1 MEPRKLC
8 QLQLNQFR
16 SQKQY
21 DEQML
26 KHNELADEAIVREKK
41 LNATENEL
49 KEATANKDN
58 LMKEIENQFEEATE
72 VIKQAD
78 SELNIQ
84 LDLKKIDLREKE
96 NLYQDIISKKHS
108 ELTKFKKNLNPVK
121 DLIKRKK
128 DEVARQVERN
138 DTLFSDFERE
148 LKAKNTK
155 LSQVEESI
163 QDIIKDRAQVETHIN
178 DKIDEKENAAKSITS
193 IKRNLETVLEE
204 QSKAQD
210 EELVGHQETLKSVN
224 EKISGIEAE
233 TKNIQYAMEVAHK
246 AAVAEEER
254 LNENHVKILAENE
267 LITAVVEDE
276 IKEKEEYI
284 EEKDKIIEQI
294 MDKITKQVEEKVQE
308 ETGIQERKEKLEGM
322 KEEKENINQTINK
335 LEAEIQETQRKEHI
349 LAQQRSQIKEDIKAV
364 NNEIFAIE
372 GHNRPLRAKLNEMEE
387 LLDVRQ
393 NDPIFDELSAKV
405 KELSKREVEIRK
417 IREKIKTF
425 RKEAAAKENKLVEAS
440 KENHQLIEA
449 KEQKDKKLE
458 ALREKRKNL
467 LLEKKKK
474 EDELEESRLHLETTV
489 LKTVEIRTEELK
501 IKEEISILEAKLSD
515 FIGRGITD
523 QKLTEKR
530 VRFADEAQKLQEAKD
545 EVENLKLDKENKA
558 QELEDLL
565 AEEENLKQKKAEM
578 AEKISNIKQ
587 NNEKKENRR
596 ASVLKIK
603 GEQESKQEI
612 YKKLQAKKALLEEKI
627 QRQREEREKSLDEL
641 SVGLNQR
648 KHELEKRDSELSQK
662 LKEELPPPEDD
673 VSATPEQLLAYMEA
687 DAAEAE
693 LHLKS
698 LREETKL
705 ARDYI
710 KEHDTEANAN
720 VDELN
725 ETLVRRT
732 KAKKNYDERKKKQKI
747 EKHEIKE
754 EKRKPIIANPDSDC
768 SWNAPPEPEKKKKPS
783 KIPRLVESPPK
794 AQIVTDLKKP
804 ALSVASTM
812 MSIPESFKKPR
823 TFHEKIDV
831 MQDETFGSESGG
843 SKYMTPRSSTKSATR
858 RRPQIIKGAAKRKE
872 ETFSDD
878 IFDF

>member
-1 MEPRKLC
+1 M
-8 QLQLNQFR
+8 
-16 SQKQY
+16 
-21 DEQML
+21 
-26 KHNELADEAIVREKK
+26 RE
-41 LNATENEL
+41 N
-49 KEATANKDN
+49 
-58 LMKEIENQFEEATE
+58 
-72 VIKQAD
+72 
-78 SELNIQ
+78 
-84 LDLKKIDLREKE
+84 E
-96 NLYQDIISKKHS
+96 NLYTTILGKKHS
-108 ELTKFKKNLNPVK
+108 ELTKFKKNLSPVK
-121 DLIKRKK
+121 DLIRRKK
-128 DEVARQVERN
+128 EEVARQVERN

-155 LSQVEESI
+155 LSQVQESV

-178 DKIDEKENAAKSITS
+178 DKIEEKENAAKSITS
-193 IKRNLETVLEE
+193 IKRNLETILEE
-204 QSKAQD
+204 QAKAQD
-210 EELVGHQETLKSVN
+210 EELVGHQDALKIVN

-233 TKNIQYAMEVAHK
+233 TKNIQYAMEVAHR

-254 LNENHVKILAENE
+254 QNENHEKVLAETE
-267 LITAVVEDE
+267 MITAVVEDE
-276 IKEKEEYI
+276 IKEREEYI
-284 EEKDKIIEQI
+284 EDKDKIIEQI
-294 MDKITKQVEEKVQE
+294 MEKITEQVEEKVQE

-349 LAQQRSQIKEDIKAV
+349 LAQQRSQIKEEIKAV

-372 GHNRPLRAKLNEMEE
+372 GQNRPLRAKLNEMEE
-387 LLDVRQ
+387 LLDVREK
-393 NDPIFDELSAKV
+393 DPIFDELSAKV
-405 KELSKREVEIRK
+405 KELAKREVEIRK
-417 IREKIKTF
+417 IREKIKNF

-458 ALREKRKNL
+458 ALREKKKHL

-474 EDELEESRLHLETTV
+474 EDELEASRLHLEQTV
-489 LKTVEIRTEELK
+489 LKTVEVRTEELK
-501 IKEEISILEAKLSD
+501 IKEEISILEAKLVD
-515 FIGRGITD
+515 FMDRGITE
-523 QKLTEKR
+523 QKLNEKR
-530 VRFADEAQKLQEAKD
+530 VRLADDAQKLQEAKE
-545 EVENLKLDKENKA
+545 EVETLKLDKEAKA
-558 QELEDLL
+558 IELEDLV
-565 AEEENLKQKKAEM
+565 AEEENLKKKKAEM

-587 NNEKKENRR
+587 NNEKKEKRR

-603 GEQESKQEI
+603 GEQESKREI

-627 QRQREEREKSLDEL
+627 KKQREEREKSLDEL

-662 LKEELPPPEDD
+662 LKEELPPPEADA
-673 VSATPEQLLAYMEA
+673 SATPEQLLAYMEA

-710 KEHDTEANAN
+710 NEHETEAKAN

-732 KAKKNYDERKKKQKI
+732 KAKKNYEERKKKKQKK
-747 EKHEIKE
+747 EKQENKE
-754 EKRKPIIANPDSDC
+754 EKRKPMIGNPDSDC
-768 SWNAPPEPEKKKKPS
+768 SWNAPPEPEKKKKSS

-794 AQIVTDLKKP
+794 AQIFTDIKKP
-804 ALSVASTM
+804 APSVASTM
-812 MSIPESFKKPR
+812 ISIPESFKKPR
-823 TFHEKIDV
+823 TFHQKIDV
-831 MQDETFGSESGG
+831 MQDETFASSEAGG
-843 SKYMTPRSSTKSATR
+843 SKYLTPRSSTKSIAR
-858 RRPQIIKGAAKRKE
+858 KRPQIIKGAAKRKE